1 MRVLIFFLFL
11 FLMIGC
17 INKDKT
23 PPGIIARDSMPRILW
38 DVIVADQFS
47 KQFILKDSAKINTR
61 LETMKLYQQV
71 FQLHHITRDE
81 FQKSYQFYIAR
92 PDLMK
97 IIFDSLSVYSNKQR
111 QEIYKPIKPKL
122 LSKPPVK

>member
-1 MRVLIFFLFL
+1 MRFLIFFLFL
-11 FLMIGC
+11 FLMISC
-17 INKDKT
+17 INKDKI
-23 PPGIIARDSMPRILW
+23 PSGVIVRDSMPGILW

-71 FQLHHITRDE
+71 FQVHHITRDE
-81 FQKSYQFYIAR
+81 FQKSYQFYIAH

-111 QEIYKPIKPKL
+111 QEIYKPIKPKPL
-122 LSKPPVK
+122 LKPAVK